1 MTAPETMMTSEH
13 ELRRQ
18 IDRSLS
24 RALFDRTFAEQLL
37 TDPAAVLGDGCTPQ
51 QQRSLLNIRATSLR
65 DFARQAQVLFWL
77 QLDEPSYEED
87 MALPAAAAI

>member
-1 MTAPETMMTSEH
+1 MTDSSMQLFSEH

-37 TDPAAVLGDGCTPQ
+37 TDPAGVLGDGCTPQ

-65 DFARQAQVLFWL
+65 DFARQAKALFWL
-77 QLDEPSYEED
+77 QLDEPSYEVD
-87 MALPAAAAI
+87 IPLPAAAAI